1 MCVFCV
7 FGASEHSNCF
17 CGYSTACGY
26 VLGVGIGVRASELQ
40 QSQIPTVQ
48 ACGNGVPGSGSGTEP
63 EPEPGAGPELRSACS
78 AGCSRS
84 DIAPS
89 G

>member
-40 QSQIPTVQ
+40 QSRIPTVQ
-48 ACGNGVPGSGSGTEP
+48 ACGNGVPGSGSGAEP
-63 EPEPGAGPELRSACS
+63 EPELRSACS